1 MRFVTITSA
10 FSHLHLGYNV
20 HSVLCSSLKCSL
32 RVVVVPVHVMKYSI
46 ISFPSTAAVFRSVKH
61 K

>member
-10 FSHLHLGYNV
+10 FRHLHLGYNV
-20 HSVLCSSLKCSL
+20 HSVLCSSLKCSES
-32 RVVVVPVHVMKYSI
+32 VAVPVHVMKYSI